1 MSHHNV
7 YHIKGTSQQTKR
19 PVETSEKKGRGTM
32 DVQSMKKHHKY
43 E

>member
-19 PVETSEKKGRGTM
+19 PLSVETSDKKEGGQWTYS
-32 DVQSMKKHHKY
+32 Q
-43 E
+43 